1 MNPYHSRFPLRPAS
15 REEAGLFYS
24 DDQADRALGTVGHVR
39 MDFGS
44 NGRGFY
50 HTWWPHNGDR
60 FNTSEFKEALQQ
72 FVDAMR
78 ADGPLKDLPSMDKF
92 CRQNGGAITEDG
104 RSYGYLAEV
113 GNYRFCL
120 RCTPSPGEYQ
130 CYLYCYD
137 LRRQTLDRPVGRVTF
152 ANGEH
157 MEFTDPRDYLRT
169 IREER
174 WTIWPMTCMGRR
186 TPGRWR
192 ITSPA
197 MARRQEGSR
206 CDHTEQTAG
215 AALCPEQRGT
225 PGVRPGNCPL
235 PYPRPGV

>member
-78 ADGPLKDLPSMDKF
+78 TDGPLRDLPSMDRF

-104 RSYGYLAEV
+104 LSYGYLAE
-113 GNYRFCL
+113 
-120 RCTPSPGEYQ
+120 
-130 CYLYCYD
+130 
-137 LRRQTLDRPVGRVTF
+137 
-152 ANGEH
+152 
-157 MEFTDPRDYLRT
+157 
-169 IREER
+169 
-174 WTIWPMTCMGRR
+174 
-186 TPGRWR
+186 
-192 ITSPA
+192 IT
-197 MARRQEGSR
+197 
-206 CDHTEQTAG
+206 
-215 AALCPEQRGT
+215 
-225 PGVRPGNCPL
+225 N
-235 PYPRPGV
+235 